1 VGDVPHQVANETTVA
16 DQDTVSSMLKPGVL
30 DFAGTLRAPRDQRT
44 ADDLLERLPE
54 RVRSRMSDEQDSR
67 PRRAGRPLETVLTRE
82 RITDAALTLIGRSGY
97 ASFTMAALAT
107 SLRVAPSALYNHAAS
122 KQVVLQWLQDHVM
135 TMVDVAG
142 FDTEPWDSALRRWA
156 WSYRD
161 IFATHVPLISIVAV
175 LPVTGA
181 PQTLRMYE
189 TVAAGLAA
197 AGVPSAQIVP
207 SIVALESFIFG
218 SAFDVTA
225 PADIF
230 ETGVLAG
237 SSPIF
242 SAAVLHGQQNAGMAR
257 ADVAFEFGLD
267 ALVDRIDGV
276 RRP

>member
-1 VGDVPHQVANETTVA
+1 
-16 DQDTVSSMLKPGVL
+16 
-30 DFAGTLRAPRDQRT
+30 
-44 ADDLLERLPE
+44 
-54 RVRSRMSDEQDSR
+54 MSDAEDAGH
-67 PRRAGRPLETVLTRE
+67 RRAGRPLETVLTKP
-82 RITDAALTLIGRSGY
+82 RITAAALRLIGATGY
-97 ASFTMAALAT
+97 ASFTMSGLAR
-107 SLRVAPSALYNHAAS
+107 SLGVAPSALYNHAAS

-135 TMVDVAG
+135 TMIDVAG
-142 FDTEPWDSALRRWA
+142 FGAERWDTALRRWA

-230 ETGVLAG
+230 ETGALAQ

-242 SAAVLHGQQNAGMAR
+242 SAAVGHGHENTEKSR
-257 ADVAFEFGLD
+257 ADVAFEFGLE
-267 ALVDRIDGV
+267 ALVDRIDGL